1 MKIPKLQSA
10 VSALLPKAQFL
21 ATIPAD
27 EVISMGCAKQSSYLC
42 GNEFDDV
49 AAHVDIEITTL
60 AEDVSVRCVDG
71 DNQAVD
77 GAENEVLF
85 RKGAPVPTIHAATLK
100 KEAKAP
106 VKLAVQQGDHIDY
119 VENPADSDLHEIVAR
134 LHGGV
139 RENGDK
145 SHTIEPT
152 TIHLHLN

>member
-27 EVISMGCAKQSSYLC
+27 EVISIGCAKQSSYLS

-49 AAHVDIEITTL
+49 AAQVDMEITTL
-60 AEDVSVRCVDG
+60 PEDVLVRVVDG

-85 RKGAPVPTIHAATLK
+85 RQGAPVPTIHAATLK
-100 KEAKAP
+100 KDAKTP

-119 VENPADSDLHEIVAR
+119 VENKDASDLKEIVAR

-139 RENGDK
+139 RENTDK
-145 SHTIEPT
+145 SHTIESSS
-152 TIHLHLN
+152 IHLHLN